1 MTLTDDNIQ
10 KDACKYKKGK
20 TRIKR
25 SMELTASLV
34 VEELLLSSTASSS
47 LLSTTALLLSSSV
60 VAVITAPACVARI
73 ISSLVRIL
81 SRRRSIHL
89 LVIISTS
96 LIGQASLLRTSV
108 FIVVVAV
115 PVAIKVVSVLLGHI
129 ITTSC
134 CSGSTIS
141 SVKGDRSVALVRIR
155 GLHFVG
161 CVVIITVVVVGH
173 WSLGLCFG
181 VLEKDIKRISIR
193 L

>member
-20 TRIKR
+20 TRVKR
-25 SMELTASLV
+25 SMELIASLV
-34 VEELLLSSTASSS
+34 VEELLLSSTASS
-47 LLSTTALLLSSSV
+47 LLLSSSV

-81 SRRRSIHL
+81 SRRRSVHL

-115 PVAIKVVSVLLGHI
+115 PVAIKVVSDLLGHI

-173 WSLGLCFG
+173 
-181 VLEKDIKRISIR
+181 
-193 L
+193 